1 MQTHEGF
8 LSSVTLSD
16 DNYGVLLIK
25 VREFFEN
32 ADPNLE
38 VLASHFV
45 SDRYSKRSYYFAVL
59 RFGAKKAAHLKD
71 AQP

>member
-1 MQTHEGF
+1 MQTHESF

-45 SDRYSKRSYYFAVL
+45 SDR
-59 RFGAKKAAHLKD
+59 
-71 AQP
+71 